1 MKKSKLVMTIMFVSI
16 LGIAINSA
24 IIAIPNI
31 QATSDIDNNTQ
42 PSNQVVIQPELTQP
56 ETLVQSNNPQNPSI
70 QESLQQQQQQ
80 QQPLELKSGDQQVN
94 KDNSSSQ
101 VNQNNF
107 APNIGDLSNICNPI
121 SGSCKP
127 GY

>member
-1 MKKSKLVMTIMFVSI
+1 MTIMFVSI
-16 LGIAINSA
+16 LGIAINSD

-42 PSNQVVIQPELTQP
+42 PSNQVVIQPELTRP

-94 KDNSSSQ
+94 QDNSSSQ

>member
-1 MKKSKLVMTIMFVSI
+1 MSIMFVSI

-24 IIAIPNI
+24 SIVLPNI

-42 PSNQVVIQPELTQP
+42 PSNQVDIQPELTQP

-70 QESLQQQQQQ
+70 QELLQQQQQQQ

-107 APNIGDLSNICNPI
+107 PPNIGDLSNICNPI

>member
-42 PSNQVVIQPELTQP
+42 PSNQVVIQPELTRP

-70 QESLQQQQQQ
+70 QESLQQQQQ